1 MTIAWT
7 LVPQG
12 AGTLLILEHT
22 GAENIGWLTRNMM
35 RVGWGYMLKKLIPR
49 VIQHVKDGKF
59 SPGAIPLAKRYYTC
73 KTIPEHYVR

>member
-12 AGTLLILEHT
+12 EGTLLILEHS

-35 RVGWGYMLKKLIPR
+35 RIGWGYMMKKLIPR
-49 VIQHVKDGKF
+49 ILTHIRSGSF
-59 SPGAIPLAKRYYTC
+59 TPGAIPINKRAYRC
-73 KTIPEHYVR
+73 KTIPDEYVR